1 MKLTKH
7 LLRRVVRENLNENY
21 LPYAEI
27 IFDKKHISEYHIG
40 KNFRN
45 NDYSTIRALL
55 YRMQEKGIVSYFK
68 VKDKHKRYTIC
79 QWHLN
84 RIRILS
90 LASLK
95 TIKKEVYVQPSGVY
109 ECRNK
114 CRIYDLDDAMEIY
127 YKCTECNSLLDPK
140 IITKDYEQQP
150 KSVISSLC

>member
-27 IFDKKHISEYHIG
+27 IFNNKHISEYNIG
-40 KNFRN
+40 ENFRN
-45 NDYSTIRALL
+45 NDYSAIRSML

-79 QWHLN
+79 QWYLN

-90 LASLK
+90 MASLK
-95 TIKKEVYVQPSGVY
+95 TIKTENNLQPSEGY

-114 CRIYDLDDAMEIY
+114 CQVYDLDDAMELY
-127 YKCTECNSLLDPK
+127 YRCTECNSLLEPK
-140 IITKDYEQQP
+140 IRIKNY
-150 KSVISSLC
+150 